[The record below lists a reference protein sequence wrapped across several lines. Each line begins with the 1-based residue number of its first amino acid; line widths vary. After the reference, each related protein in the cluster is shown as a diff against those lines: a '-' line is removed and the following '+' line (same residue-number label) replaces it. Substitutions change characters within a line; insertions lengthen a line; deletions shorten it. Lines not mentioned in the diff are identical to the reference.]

1 MFKKLCVAAAM
12 MTVAASS
19 FAGELVING
28 STTVLPIVQKA
39 TEAFSK
45 ENPSVSI
52 SLSGGGS
59 GNGIKALVDG
69 LTTIAMSSR
78 DIKSS
83 EVELAKKN
91 SVSPYRIAVAVD
103 AIVPVVNN
111 ANPVKNL
118 TMAQLKAIY
127 EGKIKNWKEVGG
139 SDASIVVVS
148 RDSSSGTFETWEELV
163 IPRALLQTSN
173 GTVVQTVAKNKNS
186 IGYIGIGYLD
196 KQTKALT
203 VDGKVATA
211 DTAKSK
217 QWPLARELYFFTNG
231 APKADAKTFVDFM
244 LDANKGQKCVKE
256 TGFVPLK

>member
-127 EGKIKNWKEVGG
+127 EGKISLKEL
-139 SDASIVVVS
+139 AAWA
-148 RDSSSGTFETWEELV
+148 E
-163 IPRALLQTSN
+163 
-173 GTVVQTVAKNKNS
+173 NK
-186 IGYIGIGYLD
+186 
-196 KQTKALT
+196 Q
-203 VDGKVATA
+203 
-211 DTAKSK
+211 
-217 QWPLARELYFFTNG
+217 
-231 APKADAKTFVDFM
+231 
-244 LDANKGQKCVKE
+244 
-256 TGFVPLK
+256 